1 MLRGAF
7 VDFLDVKSCERDPAI
22 VVVVIP
28 SLRSPQRALAGEGEG
43 AGTRDECSLTL
54 RWRDH
59 YRVDGLHLGQILEPV
74 HPSVL
79 VLSDLRLGGNLGE
92 HG

>member
-7 VDFLDVKSCERDPAI
+7 VDFLDVKSYERDPAI

-43 AGTRDECSLTL
+43 PGTRDECSLAL
-54 RWRDH
+54 RWRDN

-79 VLSDLRLGGNLGE
+79 VLSDLRLRGNLAE